1 MCAARRPPPIR
12 GYTLRHRQA
21 VKKSRAVPLSLVS
34 TLAVAAM
41 ASGCGSFGRRE
52 GWQTC
57 IDRNTN
63 VAVDRSYCD
72 QDWDQPQSRSPY
84 YVPHYSWYYYPRG
97 YYWDAPGI
105 GMHVPVGGSYSRA
118 PYSSAPMARSGV
130 SAVRGGF
137 GSTAAGHASG
147 S

>member
-1 MCAARRPPPIR
+1 MKRS
-12 GYTLRHRQA
+12 HR
-21 VKKSRAVPLSLVS
+21 VPLSLVS
-34 TLAVAAM
+34 TLAAAAV

-57 IDRNTN
+57 IDRTTNT
-63 VAVDRSYCD
+63 AVDGSHCD
-72 QDWDQPQSRSPY
+72 QDWDQPRPAT

-97 YYWDAPGI
+97 YYWNAPGI
-105 GMHVPVGGSYSRA
+105 GMPVPLGGSYSRT
-118 PYSSAPMARSGV
+118 PLSSAPMARTGV

-137 GSTAAGHASG
+137 GSTGAGHWSG

>member
-1 MCAARRPPPIR
+1 
-12 GYTLRHRQA
+12 

-34 TLAVAAM
+34 TLAAAAI
-41 ASGCGSFGRRE
+41 ASGCGSFGRRQ

-57 IDRNTN
+57 IDRGTN

-72 QDWDQPQSRSPY
+72 REWDEPRPSSY
-84 YVPHYSWYYYPRG
+84 ISHYSWYYYPRG
-97 YYWDAPGI
+97 YYWDGPGI
-105 GMHVPVGGSYSRA
+105 GMHVPLGGTYTRA
-118 PYSSAPMARSGV
+118 PGYSAPMARSGV

-137 GSTAAGHASG
+137 GSTAAGHASSG

>member
-1 MCAARRPPPIR
+1 MIAFIQSPAKLYC
-12 GYTLRHRQA
+12 THTA
-21 VKKSRAVPLSLVS
+21 VKRTRAVSLSLVP
-34 TLAVAAM
+34 TLALAAL
-41 ASGCGSFGRRE
+41 ASGCGSFGRRP

-63 VAVDRSYCD
+63 TAVDRSYCD
-72 QDWDQPQSRSPY
+72 QDWDAPPTAHY
-84 YVPHYSWYYYPRG
+84 IPHYSWYYYPRG

-105 GMHVPVGGSYSRA
+105 GMRVPQGGTFSRA
-118 PYSSAPMARSGV
+118 PNYSAPMARTGV

-137 GSTAAGHASG
+137 GSTSAGHASG